1 MGKDE
6 KNNRCIVMFC
16 FVFGLVACQFTLRLP
31 VSEDYLDSSLS
42 IDERLDNLLSQMT
55 LDEKAG
61 QMAQGDQA
69 NVSVQDMKN
78 LGLGS
83 ILSGGGSIPNN
94 DNTVASWTQAVKIT
108 KRPRFLEGLRFLL
121 YMALTLSTG
130 IIP

>member
-1 MGKDE
+1 MLCYVYNICKEIFKKQVGKM
-6 KNNRCIVMFC
+6 KKLIAGLLC
-16 FVFGLVACQFTLRLP
+16 FVLFFGLVACPFKHQLP

-61 QMAQGDQA
+61 QMAQGDQV
-69 NVSVQDMKN
+69 NVSTQDMKE

-94 DNTVASWTQAVKIT
+94 ENTIAS
-108 KRPRFLEGLRFLL
+108 
-121 YMALTLSTG
+121 
-130 IIP
+130 